1 MTMQKTLMI
10 IKPDAVAARH
20 IGDIVARVEKEG
32 FQISGLR
39 YLHLTREQAEAFY
52 AVHQERPFFAGL
64 VKYMTSG
71 PVVVGRL
78 ERENAVEHWR
88 KVIGATNPEKA
99 EPGTIR
105 KLYGTNI
112 ESNAVHGSDSPENGE
127 LETRFF
133 FA

>member
-1 MTMQKTLMI
+1 MEKTLMI
-10 IKPDAVAARH
+10 IKPDAVAAKH
-20 IGDIVARVEKEG
+20 IGNIVARVEKEG
-32 FQISGLR
+32 FNITGLR
-39 YLHLTREQAEAFY
+39 FLHLTNEQAEAFY
-52 AVHQERPFFAGL
+52 AVHKERPFFGGL

-78 ERENAVEHWR
+78 ERDHAVEHWR

-105 KLYGTNI
+105 ALYGTNI
-112 ESNAVHGSDSPENGE
+112 ESNAVHGSDSPENGVI
-127 LETRFF
+127 ETDFF